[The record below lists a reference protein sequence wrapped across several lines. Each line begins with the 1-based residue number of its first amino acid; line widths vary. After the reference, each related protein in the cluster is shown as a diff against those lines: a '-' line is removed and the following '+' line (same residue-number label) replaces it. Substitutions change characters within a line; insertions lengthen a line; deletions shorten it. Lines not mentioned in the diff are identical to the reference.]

1 MKEFRD
7 KVILVTGS
15 ASGIGRDTAIA
26 FANAGGTVIGT
37 DIDQAGG
44 MKTDAEISKN
54 GGSSHFIQADVADV
68 KAVESLIAEII
79 DRYGRLDIAFNNAGV
94 EGNPARTAD
103 GTEDDFDFVM
113 RVNVKGVWACM
124 KAELKQMLIQGSGCI
139 INTASVAGLTGSH
152 SMPIYSASKHAVVGL
167 TRSAAVEYGSKGI
180 RVNCINP
187 YVINTPMVERSAAHL
202 PESFTQAIANA
213 TPAKRIGEVSEVT
226 AGVLWLASAGASFVN
241 GITLPIDGGYTAQ

>member
-1 MKEFRD
+1 MKEFQD

-15 ASGIGRDTAIA
+15 ASGIGRETAIA
-26 FANAGGTVIGT
+26 FANAGGRVIGT
-37 DIDQAGG
+37 DIDRDGG
-44 MKTDAEISKN
+44 MQTDAQIKAN
-54 GGSSHFIQADVADV
+54 GGHSHFIQADVADV
-68 KAVESLIAEII
+68 KAVESLIAEIV

-94 EGNPARTAD
+94 EGNPTRTAD
-103 GTEDDFDFVM
+103 SMEDDFDFIM

-124 KAELKQMLIQGSGCI
+124 KYELKQMLSQGSGCI

-180 RVNCINP
+180 RVNCVNP
-187 YVINTPMVERSAAHL
+187 YVINTPMVERSASHM
-202 PESFTQAIANA
+202 PESFAKAIANA
-213 TPAKRIGEVSEVT
+213 TPAKRVGEVSEVA